1 MLLMTDTS
9 TVAPVDRP
17 IEFSVVAV
25 ERGGRYVGIV
35 HFDSE
40 EVFETD
46 EPKADF
52 PAGRGLR
59 RLDGQAVRQVARRPP
74 PASAARLGLLT
85 NLALA

>member
-52 PAGRGLR
+52 PAGIEDFAGWTVKRFAKSL
-59 RLDGQAVRQVARRPP
+59 
-74 PASAARLGLLT
+74 AALLQRAP
-85 NLALA
+85 LA